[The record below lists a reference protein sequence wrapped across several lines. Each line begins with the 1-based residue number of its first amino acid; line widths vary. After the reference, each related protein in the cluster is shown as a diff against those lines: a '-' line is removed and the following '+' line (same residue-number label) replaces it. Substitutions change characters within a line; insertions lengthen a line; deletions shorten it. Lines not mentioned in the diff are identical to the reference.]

1 MQYMP
6 NSNDKAKEY
15 LQQRR
20 FLAVGYGDEKQSKDE
35 EKEMTEEEWLEK
47 EKKEI
52 EEVEKTV
59 NIRFAN
65 YTTLMRAQTLTQGL
79 SAQLAMFLSNMGPN
93 SGASTATSLLAKQK
107 ESDDAFNKKLLE
119 KAGIKT
125 EEDDEEKKDQPM
137 NRSLSPMATELPSE
151 KPAEGKESGAS
162 GITVTKK
169 EISTDN

>member
-6 NSNDKAKEY
+6 NSNEKAKEY
-15 LQQRR
+15 LDQRR
-20 FLAVGYGDEKQSKDE
+20 YLIVGYGDEKQSKDD

-79 SAQLAMFLSNMGPN
+79 SAQLAMFLSNMGP
-93 SGASTATSLLAKQK
+93 
-107 ESDDAFNKKLLE
+107 
-119 KAGIKT
+119 
-125 EEDDEEKKDQPM
+125 
-137 NRSLSPMATELPSE
+137 
-151 KPAEGKESGAS
+151 
-162 GITVTKK
+162 
-169 EISTDN
+169 

>member
-1 MQYMP
+1 MIAKLCNQVKDGYSKSLDKVRQKLVADNQETVIQYMP
-6 NSNDKAKEY
+6 SNNQTAKDSLQKRRY
-15 LQQRR
+15 LA
-20 FLAVGYGDEKQSKDE
+20 LNYGDEKSNQDD

-79 SAQLAMFLSNMGPN
+79 SAQLAMFLSNMGGSAN
-93 SGASTATSLLAKQK
+93 AAAASSLLSKK
-107 ESDDAFNKKLLE
+107 TEKDDAFNKKLLE

-125 EEDDEEKKDQPM
+125 DEE
-137 NRSLSPMATELPSE
+137 
-151 KPAEGKESGAS
+151 
-162 GITVTKK
+162 
-169 EISTDN
+169 